1 MVFALFLDFK
11 KLLLEKIS
19 CLNLFLFFKIVPSK
33 NDFDFNF
40 GFLEIISIFAYNF
53 FFKKRK
59 SIFQETMT
67 LIWLCGN
74 FHFLSWQKLWKI
86 WKYFLHNRIL
96 KIIFYNLPCNYQKTM
111 KISILNSIIG
121 IEDIAVFYIV
131 N

>member
-53 FFKKRK
+53 FFRKENQFFKR
-59 SIFQETMT
+59 Q
-67 LIWLCGN
+67 WL
-74 FHFLSWQKLWKI
+74 
-86 WKYFLHNRIL
+86 
-96 KIIFYNLPCNYQKTM
+96 
-111 KISILNSIIG
+111 
-121 IEDIAVFYIV
+121 
-131 N
+131 